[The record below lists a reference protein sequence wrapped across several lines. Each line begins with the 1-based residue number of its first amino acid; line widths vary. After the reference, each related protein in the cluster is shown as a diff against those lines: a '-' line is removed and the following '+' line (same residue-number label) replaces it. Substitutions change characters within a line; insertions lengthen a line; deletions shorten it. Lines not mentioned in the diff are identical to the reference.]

1 MIKFKFKEAAKSDN
15 KKTLCKAFNGW
26 RNIFREAKDVK
37 NKQLTEKTI
46 SSEVNQIVGKFQK

>member
-37 NKQLTEKTI
+37 NK
-46 SSEVNQIVGKFQK
+46 